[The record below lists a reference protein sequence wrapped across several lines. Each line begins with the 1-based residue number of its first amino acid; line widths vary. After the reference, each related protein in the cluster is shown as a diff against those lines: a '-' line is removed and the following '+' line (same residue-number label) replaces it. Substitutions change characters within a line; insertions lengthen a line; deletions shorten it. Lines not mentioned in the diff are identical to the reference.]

1 LQIHTQRRGSV
12 AQAKLGSLGND
23 VRKHRENKTLRDAA
37 RTIGISPATLMRVEA
52 GRVPDVETYG
62 KLCTW
67 LGVDP
72 GSYLGIKPASA
83 KQPLT
88 TGEASPTHVVV
99 SAHFKADRLP
109 DPDTVKALANMIM
122 FAVKSQRQKSTIAD
136 ADT

>member
-1 LQIHTQRRGSV
+1 MHIWRGEIV
-12 AQAKLGSLGND
+12 AQAKLGNLGND

-37 RTIGISPATLMRVEA
+37 HDIGISPATLMRVEA

-72 GSYLGIKPASA
+72 GSYLGIKPAAANVPSA
-83 KQPLT
+83 T
-88 TGEASPTHVVV
+88 EDASPTHVVV
-99 SAHFKADRLP
+99 SAHFKAERLP

-122 FAVKSQRQKSTIAD
+122 FAVKSQRQKSTITD

>member
-1 LQIHTQRRGSV
+1 M

-37 RTIGISPATLMRVEA
+37 KEIGISAATLMRIEA

-62 KLCTW
+62 KICAW

-72 GSYLGIKPASA
+72 GSYLGIKPAPAHASPA
-83 KQPLT
+83 T
-88 TGEASPTHVVV
+88 AESSPTHLVV

-109 DPDTVKALANMIM
+109 DPETVKALANMIM
-122 FAVKSQRQKSTIAD
+122 FAVNSQRQRSTIND